1 MTETKSTFI
10 YQLFEHI
17 ANDQYVLLKWL
28 GTDLDELP
36 EESDLDVL
44 VGEGVT
50 TRINQFIQDAPEI
63 EVVKQERKL
72 DVIHY
77 YLYFKNGDFL
87 QLDLLS
93 QLMRKQLVYL
103 PNSYIWNNAIQ
114 INGIKAC
121 PETIVFEHALLFNYL
136 NYSGLT
142 NKYFLYY
149 SSLSAPKQMILLKDI
164 NKKYNTSFKSFFETT
179 SFNQEQSAKI
189 LQTIKK
195 IKTNTLKN
203 QFKYGVKYINNCWS
217 SLKANRGQVIT
228 FSGVDGAG
236 KSTIIQDTLNL
247 IQGTFRKKVIVL
259 RHRPSL
265 LPIISAWRYGKKG
278 AEQRSVK
285 SLPRQGTNKN
295 QLSSILRFAY
305 YYVDYLIGQLYI
317 WVKYVLRGYTVLYDR
332 YYFDFIADGKRSN
345 IQINKAIP
353 KRLYQFLLKPDLNIF
368 LYADTATIL
377 ARKQELSANDIDE
390 LTTNYRTLFQELDQQ
405 RPEKYLAIE
414 NIKRQ
419 DTLATIKEYFLH
431 L

>member
-1 MTETKSTFI
+1 MTKSKNTFI
-10 YQLFEHI
+10 QQLFQHI

-28 GTDLDELP
+28 GTDLKNLP
-36 EESDLDVL
+36 EESDLDML
-44 VGEGVT
+44 VEEDVAAK
-50 TRINQFIQDAPEI
+50 IAQFIQSTPDI
-63 EVVKQERKL
+63 ELVKQEKKL
-72 DVIHY
+72 DATHY
-77 YLYFKNGDFL
+77 YLHFKNGDFL

-103 PNSYIWNNAIQ
+103 PNTYIWKNVIL

-121 PETIVFEHALLFNYL
+121 PKSIVFEHALLFNYL
-136 NYSGLT
+136 NYGGLT
-142 NKYFLYY
+142 DKYYQYF
-149 SSLSAPKQMILLKDI
+149 SNLSAPQQMDLIEGF
-164 NKKYNTSFKSFFETT
+164 NKKYNTSFNSLFETT
-179 SFNQEQSAKI
+179 IFQQQQRAKLLQSV
-189 LQTIKK
+189 KK
-195 IKTNTLKN
+195 LKTNSLRN
-203 QFKYGVKYINNCWS
+203 QFKYGRKYVNNCWS
-217 SLKANRGQVIT
+217 SLKVNRGQIIT

-278 AEQRSVK
+278 AEQRSVER
-285 SLPRQGTNKN
+285 LPRQGTNNN
-295 QLSSILRFAY
+295 QFSSLLRFSY
-305 YYVDYLIGQLYI
+305 YYIDYLIGQLYI

-353 KRLYQFLLKPDLNIF
+353 KHLYQFLLKPELNIF

-377 ARKQELSANDIDE
+377 ARKQELAAKDIEE
-390 LTTNYRTLFQELDQQ
+390 LTTNYKTLFQELDQ
-405 RPEKYLAIE
+405 KHLGTYLAIE

-419 DTLATIKEYFLH
+419 DTLKTIKQYFLH